1 MPERQLE
8 KKFCYLLLFSLL
20 IHAALFLLLANLP
33 PEKRAPKQEPFM
45 VDLEGIPLLP
55 PSNDTSQSA
64 NRYAEQQQRVAR
76 EVAPKGDAFREKLS
90 PPTLAAPKSPLKS
103 QSAPPRQEPS
113 PGSAQQGDLPQ
124 RERSPKDALF
134 KRKGTASAPDIA
146 ALYPGAARLE
156 RLEES
161 YRKRYGA
168 EVAEGDASFLNVD
181 DIRFGSFLR
190 RFETAVYGV
199 WRYPADAAKLGIEG
213 ITPVKITFNR
223 RGEIIATELLQS
235 SGSKLLDDE
244 VLRTLKQIGP
254 VGALPKGYDK
264 EAFKLI
270 AFFHYGIIQGAVRT
284 LR

>member
-1 MPERQLE
+1 MPVRSLE

-20 IHAALFLLLANLP
+20 IHAALFLLLVNLP
-33 PEKRAPKQEPFM
+33 PEKMAPKQEPFM

-55 PSNDTSQSA
+55 PSSDSSRPA

-76 EVAPKGDAFREKLS
+76 EVAPKGDAFRDKI
-90 PPTLAAPKSPLKS
+90 SPLP
-103 QSAPPRQEPS
+103 APTHQPVAPRQEPS

-124 RERSPKDALF
+124 REHSPKDALF
-134 KRKGTASAPDIA
+134 KRRGAATPDIA

-199 WRYPADAAKLGIEG
+199 WRYPAEAAKLGIEG

-244 VLRTLKQIGP
+244 VMRTLKQIGP

-270 AFFHYGIIQGAVRT
+270 AFFHYGIIQGAVR

>member
-1 MPERQLE
+1 MPENQLE

-33 PEKRAPKQEPFM
+33 PENKTPKQEPFM

-55 PSNDTSQSA
+55 SSSDFSHSA
-64 NRYAEQQQRVAR
+64 SRHAEQQQRVAR
-76 EVAPKGDAFREKLS
+76 EVAPRGDSFREKLS
-90 PPTLAAPKSPLKS
+90 P
-103 QSAPPRQEPS
+103 QSALAPGRFLSPQLSTPRQESS
-113 PGSAQQGDLPQ
+113 PGSAKPGDMPQ
-124 RERSPKDALF
+124 MERSPKDALF
-134 KRKGTASAPDIA
+134 KRKGAAAAPEIA

-156 RLEES
+156 RLEER
-161 YRKRYGA
+161 YRKQYGD

-244 VLRTLKQIGP
+244 VLRTLKLIGP
-254 VGALPKGYDK
+254 VGALPRGYEKD
-264 EAFKLI
+264 AFKLI
-270 AFFHYGIIQGAVRT
+270 AFFHYGIIQGAVRS

>member
-1 MPERQLE
+1 MPERRLE
-8 KKFCYLLLFSLL
+8 KKFGYLLLFSLI
-20 IHAALFLLLANLP
+20 IHASMFLLLANLP
-33 PEKRAPKQEPFM
+33 PENKAPKQEPFM

-55 PSNDTSQSA
+55 PSSDSSQPA
-64 NRYAEQQQRVAR
+64 NRHAEQQQRVSR
-76 EVAPKGDAFREKLS
+76 EVAPKGDAFREKIS
-90 PPTLAAPKSPLKS
+90 PPPVAQKGLLPPQVVA
-103 QSAPPRQEPS
+103 PRQEPS
-113 PGSAQQGDLPQ
+113 SGSASPGDLQ
-124 RERSPKDALF
+124 TRERSPKEALF
-134 KRKGTASAPDIA
+134 KRRGAAPGPDIA

-244 VLRTLKQIGP
+244 VLRTLKQVGP
-254 VGALPKGYDK
+254 VGALPRGYEKD
-264 EAFKLI
+264 AFKLI

>member
-1 MPERQLE
+1 MPVRQLE

-20 IHAALFLLLANLP
+20 VHAALFLLLANLP
-33 PEKRAPKQEPFM
+33 PEKTAPKQEPFM

-55 PSNDTSQSA
+55 PSSDSSRPA

-76 EVAPKGDAFREKLS
+76 EVAPKGDAFRDKI
-90 PPTLAAPKSPLKS
+90 SPLPAPTS
-103 QSAPPRQEPS
+103 QPVAPRQEPS
-113 PGSAQQGDLPQ
+113 LGSAQQGDLPQ

-134 KRKGTASAPDIA
+134 KRRGTAAAPDIA

-199 WRYPADAAKLGIEG
+199 WRYPAEAAKLGIEG

-235 SGSKLLDDE
+235 SGSKLLDEE
-244 VLRTLKQIGP
+244 VMRTLKQIGP
-254 VGALPKGYDK
+254 VGALPRGYDK

-270 AFFHYGIIQGAVRT
+270 AFFHYGIIQGAVR

>member
-1 MPERQLE
+1 MPERQIE
-8 KKFCYLLLFSLL
+8 KKFCYLLLFSLI

-33 PEKRAPKQEPFM
+33 PENKAPKQEPFM
-45 VDLEGIPLLP
+45 VDLEGLPSLP
-55 PSNDTSQSA
+55 PASDPLHSA
-64 NRYAEQQQRVAR
+64 SRHAEQQQRVDR
-76 EVAPKGDAFREKLS
+76 EVAPRGDSFREKLS
-90 PPTLAAPKSPLKS
+90 PQSVFAPKSPLS
-103 QSAPPRQEPS
+103 PQTAAPRQESS
-113 PGSAQQGDLPQ
+113 PGSTQPGDLPQ

-199 WRYPADAAKLGIEG
+199 WRYPAEAAKLGIEG

-254 VGALPKGYDK
+254 VGALPRGYEKD
-264 EAFKLI
+264 AFKLI

>member
-1 MPERQLE
+1 MSERQLE

-20 IHAALFLLLANLP
+20 IHAALLLLLANLP
-33 PEKRAPKQEPFM
+33 PENKAPKLEPFM

-55 PSNDTSQSA
+55 PSSDPSQSA
-64 NRYAEQQQRVAR
+64 NRHAEQQQRVAR
-76 EVAPKGDAFREKLS
+76 EVAPKGDTFRERLS
-90 PPTLAAPKSPLKS
+90 PPSLAPKSLLSP
-103 QSAPPRQEPS
+103 QTVTPRLEPS
-113 PGSAQQGDLPQ
+113 PGSAQPGDLPQ

-134 KRKGTASAPDIA
+134 KRKGTASAPNIA

-161 YRKRYGA
+161 YRKQYGA

-199 WRYPADAAKLGIEG
+199 WRYPADAAKMGIEG

-244 VLRTLKQIGP
+244 VLRTLKLIGP
-254 VGALPKGYDK
+254 VGALPRGYEKDS
-264 EAFKLI
+264 FKLI